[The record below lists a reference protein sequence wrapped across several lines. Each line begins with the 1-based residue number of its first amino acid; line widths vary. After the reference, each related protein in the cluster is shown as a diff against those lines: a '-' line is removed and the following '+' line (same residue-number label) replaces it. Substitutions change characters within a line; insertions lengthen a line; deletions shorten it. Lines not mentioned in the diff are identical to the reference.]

1 MNSSLLFHKQSDQR
15 HLLQSL
21 LIALNFTSALESKY
35 AQNAVKGFVYN
46 KHFYINNQQIRGWLK
61 KQGDLL
67 YLSEKAKRL
76 VQESDIDLITNKTGG
91 DIKISHEALL
101 VRSLFLCLLH
111 LDFSDIVQIK
121 KQKYYEGRYIPDL
134 TIITRTD
141 TIFIEVDTGKQP
153 LKTLESKIRGLQ
165 VTNSEAT
172 LIYFTSSDKHYS
184 HFSQNR
190 AVQFIYLDS
199 PTLAEDIL
207 QLFSTNRINNTINST
222 QYLSPKGL
230 SEPNSNSTSH
240 STTTSNTTANP
251 FFYPTS
257 KATFKLAH
265 NVFVYDKT
273 LVYDPALVAIMPD
286 HEPVGQDTPTL
297 DLELMQAKVI
307 KLMSEND

>member
-1 MNSSLLFHKQSDQR
+1 MTRLLFQKQSDQR

-35 AQNAVKGFVYN
+35 AQNAVNGFVYN
-46 KHFYINNQQIRGWLK
+46 KYFYINNQRIRGWLK

-91 DIKISHEALL
+91 DIKITHEALL

-111 LDFSDIVQIK
+111 LDFSNIVQIK
-121 KQKYYEGRYIPDL
+121 KQKYYEGRFIPDL
-134 TIITRTD
+134 TIITKTD

-153 LKTLESKIRGLQ
+153 VKTLESKIRGLQ
-165 VTNSEAT
+165 AQNPEAT

-184 HFSQNR
+184 HFRLNPD
-190 AVQFIYLDS
+190 VQFIYLDS
-199 PTLAEDIL
+199 PTLAQDIL

-222 QYLSPKGL
+222 QHPVPNELV
-230 SEPNSNSTSH
+230 EPNFNSTSH
-240 STTTSNTTANP
+240 STTISNTTANP

-273 LVYDPALVAIMPD
+273 LVYDSSSAAKVPD
-286 HEPVGQDTPTL
+286 HEPVQQDAPTL
-297 DLELMQAKVI
+297 DLEVMQAEVI
-307 KLMSEND
+307 KLMSEDD